1 MNKVYQTER
10 ERVEREKEK
19 RRERE
24 RGREREIK
32 RMVVKYRK
40 DQKDETEGDRRR
52 NSLEDEEPEIEER
65 KRDT

>member
-1 MNKVYQTER
+1 MR
-10 ERVEREKEK
+10 ERKK
-19 RRERE
+19 KGGRE
-24 RGREREIK
+24 RGRERETK